1 MTLSILRTL
10 AVLILALALV
20 ACGTSSSGSVRA
32 GTTKAVTTTYSLAAP
47 DTTAESGAFTGV
59 SDYRIGALDMLQ
71 ITVFQLDDLDR
82 EVRVNTSG
90 MVSLPLIGSV
100 QAGGKTVSELEALIA
115 ARLSETY
122 LQNPQVS
129 VFVKEFTSQRVTV
142 EGAVRK
148 PGIFPITGR
157 TTLLQAVAM
166 SEGLDPLADPS
177 SVVVFRTIKGQ
188 RMAALFDLR
197 AIRAGD
203 AEDPLI
209 YGEDIVVVDQ
219 SGGKTAV
226 KSITDALRGIV
237 GFRTF

>member
-1 MTLSILRTL
+1 MSLSILRTL
-10 AVLILALALV
+10 AVLFLAAALA

-32 GTTKAVTTTYSLAAP
+32 GTTKAVTTTDALAAP

-115 ARLSETY
+115 EKLTETY

-188 RMAALFDLR
+188 RMAALFDLK

-203 AEDPLI
+203 SEDPLI
-209 YGEDIVVVDQ
+209 YGEDIIVVDQ
-219 SGGKTAV
+219 SGGKTAI

>member
-10 AVLILALALV
+10 VVLFLAAALA

-32 GTTKAVTTTYSLAAP
+32 GTTKAVTTTDSLAAP

-177 SVVVFRTIKGQ
+177 SVVVFRTIQGK
-188 RMAALFDLR
+188 RMAALFDLK

-203 AEDPLI
+203 SEDPLI
-209 YGEDIVVVDQ
+209 YGEDIIVVDQ
-219 SGGKTAV
+219 SGGKTAI

>member
-10 AVLILALALV
+10 VVLFLAAALA

-32 GTTKAVTTTYSLAAP
+32 GTTKAVTTTDSLAAP

-90 MVSLPLIGSV
+90 MVSLPLIGAV

-115 ARLSETY
+115 AKLTETY

-177 SVVVFRTIKGQ
+177 SVVVFRTIQGK
-188 RMAALFDLR
+188 RMAALFDLK

-203 AEDPLI
+203 SEDPLI
-209 YGEDIVVVDQ
+209 YGEDIIVVDQ
-219 SGGKTAV
+219 SGGKTAI